1 MRILPQKKELIFD
14 RYENRWSIP
23 AAVLFVMP
31 YIISAAFRTDRMVGD
46 TASYRRWFLSLPRDI
61 SQWPEILSEAS
72 KDQGF
77 SLLLLVLRLILGN
90 LDVLFFFIIA
100 AFQIL
105 VVAMICRKYS
115 CNYWMSIFLFIA
127 TTDYISW
134 VNNGIRQFLAVT
146 IIFAATGLILKKQYI
161 FSVLLVL
168 LASTIH
174 GSALLMIPIIFI
186 IQGKP
191 WNKNTV
197 LLVVLSIGVLYFADQ
212 FTNLLDQLLSN
223 TAYTNMVTDWK
234 EWEDDGTNPIRVLIY
249 SIPTILSLIGLRYI
263 KKANNPII
271 NLATN
276 ASLVSTAL
284 YIVSMG
290 TSGIFMGRLPIYVSM
305 YSMYILLPWEIENIF
320 SKRSAKLVTSGIVIL
335 FSAFFWYQM
344 HAWGLL

>member
-1 MRILPQKKELIFD
+1 
-14 RYENRWSIP
+14 
-23 AAVLFVMP
+23 
-31 YIISAAFRTDRMVGD
+31 
-46 TASYRRWFLSLPRDI
+46 
-61 SQWPEILSEAS
+61 
-72 KDQGF
+72 
-77 SLLLLVLRLILGN
+77 
-90 LDVLFFFIIA
+90 
-100 AFQIL
+100 
-105 VVAMICRKYS
+105 
-115 CNYWMSIFLFIA
+115 
-127 TTDYISW
+127 
-134 VNNGIRQFLAVT
+134 
-146 IIFAATGLILKKQYI
+146 
-161 FSVLLVL
+161 
-168 LASTIH
+168 
-174 GSALLMIPIIFI
+174 
-186 IQGKP
+186 
-191 WNKNTV
+191 
-197 LLVVLSIGVLYFADQ
+197 
-212 FTNLLDQLLSN
+212 
-223 TAYTNMVTDWK
+223 MVTDWK